1 MRFNRKAALAGLAS
15 LALAGTAAVAAPN
28 AEPIKVMNLSLRDG
42 SVARI
47 QYRGEPPRV
56 VIAEAPGPRWF
67 VPVSALD
74 MAPFAAFDRIAA
86 EMDRRMGEMMRL
98 MALAPPIALDGAQ
111 GLRLAADGALPEG
124 GYSFVSRSVTRGGCT
139 RIVQMT
145 RTGADAEPQVVT
157 RTSGDCDAAEDKAPA
172 EPEAS
177 RVTI

>member
-56 VIAEAPGPRWF
+56 VIAEAPAPRWF
-67 VPVSALD
+67 VPVSAL
-74 MAPFAAFDRIAA
+74 APFAAFDRIAA
-86 EMDRRMGEMMRL
+86 EMDWRMGEMMRL
-98 MALAPPIALDGAQ
+98 MTLAPPIALDGAQ

-145 RTGADAEPQVVT
+145 RTGADAEPKVVT